1 MIRKTSKI
9 RVRNPIKY
17 SMNIEKV
24 LTETWWLLGFIPLYS
39 RETILSS
46 AM

>member
-9 RVRNPIKY
+9 RNRRPLKY
-17 SMNIEKV
+17 SHGIERV
-24 LTETWWLLGFIPLYS
+24 LTETWWLLGIIPIYS

-46 AM
+46 TM